1 MCDSPG
7 LGSHYDEFR
16 SFPVYETLE
25 HTQVSLLDEKM
36 KELKEHIGVSSSSS
50 SPSPPSLVGRG
61 ILSYSAGGSAS
72 ENLLPHHSHPGSNR
86 TQEHFCIGQKKT
98 KKSITTTQYLSHNNI
113 VTLSLSTHNDLAS
126 FTGLHNIRNL
136 QHKVFCGGLGTRL
149 QEPETSFLYLS
160 GMYAQDT
167 TLA

>member
-50 SPSPPSLVGRG
+50 SPSPLSLVGRG

-86 TQEHFCIGQKKT
+86 MQEHFCIGKDKEINHHNTIPLSQQHCD
-98 KKSITTTQYLSHNNI
+98 SFSLHTQWP
-113 VTLSLSTHNDLAS
+113 SLIHRPPQH
-126 FTGLHNIRNL
+126 FYNL
-136 QHKVFCGGLGTRL
+136 QHKVFCEGLGNQTSRAR
-149 QEPETSFLYLS
+149 TSFLYLS